1 MKENQ
6 NIAGGILLGAT
17 ILVAIIVLS
26 QLLTLIDYVI
36 GN

>member
-1 MKENQ
+1 MKQKQ

-17 ILVAIIVLS
+17 ILIGIILMS
-26 QLLTLIDYVI
+26 QLLTLINYVF